1 MVEVYDACSGLKLGS
16 VSSYEELSRDIV
28 GKDKLWL
35 PNADIAHWNAIDI
48 ESAKHV
54 RNEKSFTKVT
64 KSLHL
69 VAYSQTGAILQMM
82 NNNRDK

>member
-1 MVEVYDACSGLKLGS
+1 MVEVFDACSGLKLGS

-48 ESAKHV
+48 
-54 RNEKSFTKVT
+54 
-64 KSLHL
+64 
-69 VAYSQTGAILQMM
+69 
-82 NNNRDK
+82 